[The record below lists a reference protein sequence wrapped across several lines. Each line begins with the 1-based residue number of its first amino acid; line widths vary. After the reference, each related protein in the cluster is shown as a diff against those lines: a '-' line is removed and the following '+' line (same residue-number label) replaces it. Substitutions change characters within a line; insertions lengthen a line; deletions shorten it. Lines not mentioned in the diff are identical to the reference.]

1 MPDSRF
7 AGYTSQQAD
16 AVLGRSRAHRIDQAP
31 LFFRRPT
38 MQASHCNRVSVS
50 LRAC

>member
-1 MPDSRF
+1 VPDSRI
-7 AGYTSQQAD
+7 AGYTSQQAV
-16 AVLGRSRAHRIDQAP
+16 AALGQSHAHRFDQAP

-38 MQASHCNRVSVS
+38 MQFSHCNRVSVS